1 MQLHAGG
8 QQVGGGFVAS
18 LVGCR
23 EDLAAGTH
31 HGFLA
36 FHQILDHLVG
46 GLGVVAVLDA
56 GELGELGVRARSQV
70 AQGADALGDLV
81 HGGGQFGVL
90 GLEHGVQRV
99 ELRAGDVPV
108 VVVGLQVQAVGVC
121 QQFGQALGHGF
132 TLLVGH
138 ADVDAHD

>member
-1 MQLHAGG
+1 M
-8 QQVGGGFVAS
+8 
-18 LVGCR
+18 
-23 EDLAAGTH
+23 
-31 HGFLA
+31 
-36 FHQILDHLVG
+36 
-46 GLGVVAVLDA
+46 
-56 GELGELGVRARSQV
+56 

-108 VVVGLQVQAVGVC
+108 VVVGLQIQAVGVC

-132 TLLVGH
+132 ALLVGH
-138 ADVDAHD
+138 ADVDAHV